1 MNETNQKK
9 MAALLGVSNA
19 LINYMEDIRHEEPNL
34 IRLSLKKAFNDTI
47 RESEVLH
54 AKIFVGLQGNDRHDV
69 ADQINKITLS
79 FEEWVDNHFN

>member
-9 MAALLGVSNA
+9 MVALLGVSNA
-19 LINYMEDIRHEEPNL
+19 LINYMEDIRHEEPHL

-54 AKIFVGLQGNDRHDV
+54 AKIFVGLQGTDRHDV